1 MKYSKK
7 AYPLAEE
14 ELSKRR
20 NAAEDEQ
27 KQRFQEISAISP
39 EIVEI
44 DRKIK
49 GLNFELL
56 KAISN
61 KTENVS
67 AGEMILQIKEN
78 NIKAHQRKADILKQL
93 NYPEDYL
100 DTKYTCEKCMD
111 TGYVDGVMCGCM
123 TKLLS
128 EYTFE
133 EMAENCEIALHDFDE
148 FKLTY
153 YPVGNGEE
161 DDRTKMSR
169 NLNRCIKYA
178 NDFTTKSN
186 SIFMIGNTGLGKTM
200 LCSCIAKKVVLQGNS
215 VIFRS
220 ITRVFE
226 DILAEHYGRRDGNTL
241 DELKMADLVILD
253 DLGSEYNNQSDPF
266 LYQILNDRINR
277 CRPTIISTNLSIPQ
291 LYERYNERIV
301 SRLFGEFEPMY
312 FVGNDIRIQKL
323 ENGLR

>member
-1 MKYSKK
+1 MKYSK
-7 AYPLAEE
+7 
-14 ELSKRR
+14 
-20 NAAEDEQ
+20 NAFVLAEDELSRRRREAEAVQ
-27 KQRFQEISAISP
+27 KQHFLEVSAISP
-39 EIVEI
+39 EIAEVE
-44 DRKIK
+44 RKIK
-49 GLNFELL
+49 NLNFDLL
-56 KAISN
+56 KAVFDKSG
-61 KTENVS
+61 TVS
-67 AGEMILQIKEN
+67 SGDMVIQIKEN
-78 NIKAHQRKADILKQL
+78 NLNAHKRKSEILKQL

-148 FKLTY
+148 FKLAY

-161 DDRTKMSR
+161 DDRTKMSK

-241 DELKMADLVILD
+241 DELKMTDLVILD

-323 ENGLR
+323 ENGLS